1 MDVNRLVGGSL
12 KSVVYWEEYG
22 VSIVGDMYWEECGVS
37 IAADMHWEECGV
49 SIVGD
54 VSSGFGSA
62 TVHLCTLLYPKPYT
76 APSSR
81 FFSFSTKSLWLY
93 YLGSTQIRNL
103 IFKDGYTTASI
114 IFLKATHNKTEKL
127 IKMVNN
133 LQHDI
138 FNAYLKT
145 LLWDHFNS

>member
-12 KSVVYWEEYG
+12 KSVVYWEECG
-22 VSIVGDMYWEECGVS
+22 VSIVADIYWEECGVS
-37 IAADMHWEECGV
+37 IA
-49 SIVGD
+49 GD
-54 VSSGFGSA
+54 VNSGFGSA
-62 TVHLCTLLYPKPYT
+62 TVHLCTLLYPKPYM

-81 FFSFSTKSLWLY
+81 FLSFSTKSLWLY

-145 LLWDHFNS
+145 LLLDHFNS

>member
-22 VSIVGDMYWEECGVS
+22 VSIVGDMY
-37 IAADMHWEECGV
+37 WEECGV